1 MNKQPAASKVLYMNP
16 QSKSPKVLLKVVKV
30 KLTNKNRTLET
41 YAILDDGSERT
52 ILLPSAAEYLG
63 LDGAAEKLVLRNVR
77 QETET
82 MQGRSVTLKIAAA
95 SDPERTYTI
104 EGAFTS
110 DRLSLVEQTYPISRL
125 KQRYRHLHD
134 VPLDAFSNVQPQIL
148 IRTDNPHLITPV
160 EPVHLPFGTK
170 RAPAAVNTRLGWA
183 LQGPTSLPGS
193 HNTSQCLFTSTTSPF
208 TELKRDVAGGYLSL

>member
-1 MNKQPAASKVLYMNP
+1 MGVLHDVNKQPAASKVLYMNP

-104 EGAFTS
+104 RRGI
-110 DRLSLVEQTYPISRL
+110 YI
-125 KQRYRHLHD
+125 
-134 VPLDAFSNVQPQIL
+134 
-148 IRTDNPHLITPV
+148 
-160 EPVHLPFGTK
+160 
-170 RAPAAVNTRLGWA
+170 
-183 LQGPTSLPGS
+183 
-193 HNTSQCLFTSTTSPF
+193 
-208 TELKRDVAGGYLSL
+208 